1 MRFIVY
7 GAGAIGGVIGWSLQD
22 AGHEVVLV
30 ARGPHLAAMQA
41 DGLRL
46 AWPDGSGTLPVTA
59 VGDPAD
65 IDWRDS
71 DVVIVAV
78 KSQQTAAVLDRLA
91 ATAPETTPIVCA
103 QNGVANEP
111 ATLRVFPNV
120 YGMLVM
126 CPAGHLRPG
135 EVIAYSSPTLAGFDI
150 GRYPSGT
157 DATSAAIVAAL
168 NDAPFDARD
177 EPDIMRWKRRKL
189 IMNLG
194 NAVDAASGMQARF
207 GDLTRRAEAEGEAA
221 LAAAGLDVA
230 TVEED
235 AARRDGLLHMHR
247 VDGER
252 HPGSSSWQSL
262 ARGTGDIEADFLNGE
277 VVLLGRLH
285 EVPTP
290 VNAGLQRVARDLAAG
305 RREPGTMTEDE
316 LAAAV
321 EADPT

>member
-7 GAGAIGGVIGWSLQD
+7 GAGAIGGVIGWNLQD
-22 AGHEVVLV
+22 AGHEVVFV

-46 AWPDGSGTLPVTA
+46 DWPDGSRTLPVTA
-59 VGDPAD
+59 VGDPVE
-65 IDWRDS
+65 IEWRDG

-91 ATAPETTPIVCA
+91 ATAPEATPIVCA
-103 QNGVANEP
+103 QNGVSNES
-111 ATLRVFPNV
+111 AALRLFPNV

-135 EVIAYSSPTLAGFDI
+135 EVIAYSSPTQAGFDV

-157 DATSAAIVAAL
+157 DATTAAIVAAL
-168 NDAPFDARD
+168 GDGPFDASD

-194 NAVDAASGMQARF
+194 NAIDAASGMRARF
-207 GDLTRRAEAEGEAA
+207 GDLGKRAEAEGEAA

-230 TVEED
+230 TIEED
-235 AARRDGLLHMHR
+235 AARRDGLLQMHR

-277 VVLLGRLH
+277 IVLLGRLH
-285 EVPTP
+285 GVETP
-290 VNAGLQRVARDLAAG
+290 VNAGLQRLARDLAAG
-305 RREPGTMTEDE
+305 HREPGTMTEDE

-321 EADPT
+321 DIERP